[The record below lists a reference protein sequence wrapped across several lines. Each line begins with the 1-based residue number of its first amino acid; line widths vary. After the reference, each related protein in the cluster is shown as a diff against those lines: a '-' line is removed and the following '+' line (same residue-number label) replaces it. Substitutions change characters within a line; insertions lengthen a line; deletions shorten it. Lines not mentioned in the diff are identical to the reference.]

1 MAGCTFCQ
9 RHSFGTIF
17 YQAKPKRK
25 VFPLLSGLEI
35 KDENHPHGEIEIVEI
50 GLRPGEKLY
59 EELLIS
65 GEPNSTSH
73 PRIFKAR
80 EEFLTWEQMYEQ
92 LLRLENI
99 LKNNDRDALTL
110 FLSEI
115 VPGYQASEIE

>member
-1 MAGCTFCQ
+1 M
-9 RHSFGTIF
+9 IE
-17 YQAKPKRK
+17 
-25 VFPLLSGLEI
+25 LSGLEVR
-35 KDENHPHGEIEIVEI
+35 DERNPHGEIEIIEI

-80 EEFLTWEQMYEQ
+80 EEFLVWNQMSEQIT
-92 LLRLENI
+92 RLEII
-99 LKNNDRDALTL
+99 LSTNDRDALAL

-115 VPGYQASEIE
+115 VPGYHASEAE